1 MKNDAAR
8 QRSADDLDASWLDH
22 LAPARLFA
30 LDGKVA
36 VVTGAAGGIG
46 RWLSAGLAAAGA
58 SVFMTDRNDDAV
70 AGRMESWAARGWE
83 TAFLQTDLEDD
94 DAVDRIVHG
103 AVDTFGRLDILV
115 NNAGINQRVPM
126 LDVPD
131 DLLTH
136 IWEIDYIRQYQLAR
150 EAARVMIAQGD
161 GGAIVHLSSL
171 NTAVGLED
179 VSLLGPT
186 KAALSQL
193 AKGMAIELTEHGIRT
208 NAIAPGFMATPIN
221 ATHWDD
227 DTRAPWIMGRTP
239 MCRPG
244 HPAELVGVCLLLV
257 SDAGSFITGQTLFV
271 DGGFTAGSRWNVS
284 PRHGFEAFHAH
295 GGYGLPR
302 WARDGVDDEK
312 GTSP

>member
-1 MKNDAAR
+1 MNGETEQHHPAA
-8 QRSADDLDASWLDH
+8 DLDPIWLEH
-22 LAPARLFA
+22 LAPDRLFS

-36 VVTGAAGGIG
+36 LVTGAAGGIG

-58 SVFMTDRNDDAV
+58 RVVMTDRDDEGV
-70 AGRMESWAARGWE
+70 TNRMASWSARGWE
-83 TAFLQTDLEDD
+83 TTFLKVDLEDD
-94 DAVDRIVHG
+94 DAVDRIVRG
-103 AVDTFGRLDILV
+103 AIDAFGHVDILV

-131 DLLTH
+131 DVLEH
-136 IWEIDYIRQYQLAR
+136 IWQIDYVRQYQLAR

-193 AKGMAIELTEHGIRT
+193 TKGMAIELAEHGIRT

-271 DGGFTAGSRWNVS
+271 DGGFTAGSRWNVP
-284 PRHGFEAFHAH
+284 PRHGFEAFHTH
-295 GGYGLPR
+295 GGFGLPR
-302 WARDGVDDEK
+302 WARGHDHDKK
-312 GTSP
+312 G